1 MPEMS
6 DHADADA
13 DAHHQAYHEDEDRGK
28 FDDKADMGFTVGGGH
43 MVSQP
48 AVLFPTVTPII
59 MMMMMMVMVVMLD
72 DCEGGDDY
80 PEDDGDDD
88 ETGD

>member
-1 MPEMS
+1 MWTAP
-6 DHADADA
+6 
-13 DAHHQAYHEDEDRGK
+13 
-28 FDDKADMGFTVGGGH
+28 KADMGFTVGGGH
-43 MVSQP
+43 VVSQP

-59 MMMMMMVMVVMLD
+59 MKMMKMMMMMMMMMAMMLMMVMVVMLD